1 MKKSAFT
8 MVELVFVIVVLGIL
22 AAIALPKFGGMKSSA
37 DIAKGRA
44 DIATLNSILVN
55 KRQSTIMLGS
65 AGWMSKSDFDAEVAN
80 MNGWSKTS
88 SGNYKFN
95 DCDLSYDGN
104 GTFGLSGTPSDE
116 CKKLTN

>member
-1 MKKSAFT
+1 MKKNGFT
-8 MVELVFVIVVLGIL
+8 MIELIFVIIVLGIL
-22 AAIALPKFGGMKSSA
+22 AAIALPKFGGMKGSA

-44 DIATLNSILVN
+44 DIATLNSTLLN

-65 AGWMSKSDFDAEVAN
+65 ASWMSKGAFDAEVTKLS
-80 MNGWSKTS
+80 GWSVTS
-88 SGNYKFN
+88 SGNYKFS
-95 DCDLSYDGN
+95 DCTLSYDGN